1 MLGERDRVRAARG
14 PGAVIRVITDRLA
27 RLLKPGDSAYQPG
40 RPADVEPPARGTK
53 LPKGVQG
60 QSLGGRHRKK

>member
-1 MLGERDRVRAARG
+1 MRLHG
-14 PGAVIRVITDRLA
+14 VITDRLA